1 MGTGISASESSAEQ
15 AGDWSPVPV
24 VGYVMIGIFGGTF
37 DPVHYGHLKPAQAV
51 MQSLALS
58 QIRFIPNRLPPHRA
72 VPWLSSEKRQALLEI
87 ALRPYPGFVLDRREL
102 QREEPSYMVDTLQSL
117 KQDFPDKSLCLIL
130 GVDAFSS
137 FEQWHQWQTIL
148 TLCHLV
154 ITQRP
159 GFELVESAMSD
170 FLRAR
175 IINDKTQLAV
185 QQTGK
190 ILLQSVPQLAISSTE
205 IRLRLQHGQAVD
217 HWLPAGVYEQLKR
230 FTLDD

>member
-1 MGTGISASESSAEQ
+1 
-15 AGDWSPVPV
+15 
-24 VGYVMIGIFGGTF
+24 MIGIFGGTF

-72 VPWLSSEKRQALLEI
+72 APWLSSEKRLALLEI
-87 ALRPYPGFVLDRREL
+87 ALRAYPEFVLDRREL
-102 QREEPSYMVDTLQSL
+102 QRDEPSYMVDTLQSL
-117 KQDFPDKSLCLIL
+117 KLDFPDKSLCLIL
-130 GVDAFSS
+130 GMDVFSS

-154 ITQRP
+154 IIRRP

-170 FLRAR
+170 FLRSR

-205 IRLRLQHGQAVD
+205 IRLRLQHGQTVD